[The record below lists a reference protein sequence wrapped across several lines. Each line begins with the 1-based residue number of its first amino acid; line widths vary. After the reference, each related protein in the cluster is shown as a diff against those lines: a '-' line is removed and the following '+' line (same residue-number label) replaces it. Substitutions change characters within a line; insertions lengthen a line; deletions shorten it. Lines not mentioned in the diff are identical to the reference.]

1 MSVLQTMR
9 ERAGALLAV
18 IIGITIIV
26 FVLSDSLGGGK
37 GQNRQAKK
45 YYEIATIDGESYTYQ
60 EFDARIQNLT
70 EIYKMSGT
78 TQITEALSET
88 MREQIWNQMIEDK
101 LLGEEMDKIGI
112 GVSTDEVDNMV
123 LGDEPH
129 PIVQQLFANQE
140 TGVLD
145 KSFLVNFLKATEY
158 DPQTKAYWLYFEDEI
173 VKSKSKEKLSTLIS
187 KALYVTGKQ
196 VEYESMVNSRSVD
209 FSFVMK
215 PFSSLADSAVT
226 ISQKEVQDYYNK
238 NKESYLQDASRSME
252 YVEFEVVASEED
264 IRETEEKI
272 KEYIEEFKTSDD
284 PVQFINLS
292 SDTRHFEFYQTID
305 EIPEIIKPLALK
317 GVSGEV
323 FGPYVEDETYKLA
336 KVLDVENRPD
346 SVHVRHILI
355 TTTKYGTREATRA
368 VADSLK
374 QLIESGTDFATMAI
388 INSEDQGSAQLGGD
402 LGWFGEGQ
410 MVTPF
415 NNACFEN
422 SKGELVIA
430 ETTFGYHLI
439 EILDQQGSTR
449 KYHMGI
455 IDRSIEPSSATYQ
468 NIYSEAS
475 RFAGMNNTY
484 DKFNNAIA
492 EDPNIYKKIASNLGP
507 EEKLVAGLESPRY
520 LIMSL
525 FETVKNSIILDRN
538 EQAVFELGNKFIIAY
553 CTDVNE
559 EGYADIESVESDIRY
574 VLLKDKKGDKIISDF
589 KTKIEGLN
597 NIDDIS
603 SALNLNVQEAT
614 AINFNSF
621 SIPAAGVEPAIISTA
636 VSMEEGMVS
645 APVKGENGVFVLA
658 INSVIDNPAAQ
669 SGDVLKTRLSSN
681 FQVRAIY
688 EAFEA
693 LKDKSEIKDMRY
705 KFY

>member
-9 ERAGALLAV
+9 DRAGALLAV

-45 YYEIATIDGESYTYQ
+45 YYEIATIDGVSYSYQ
-60 EFDARIQNLT
+60 EFDAKIQNLA

-88 MREQIWNQMIEDK
+88 MREQIWTQMIEDK
-101 LLGEEMDKIGI
+101 LLGEEMDLIGI

-140 TGVLD
+140 TGILD

-173 VKSKSKEKLSTLIS
+173 VKSKSKEKLSMLIS
-187 KALYVTGKQ
+187 KALYVTSKQ
-196 VEYESMVNSRSVD
+196 VEYEAMINSRSVD

-215 PFSSLADSAVT
+215 PFSSLADSSVT
-226 ISQKEVQDYYNK
+226 VSQKEIQDYYNK

-252 YVEFEVVASEED
+252 YVEFEVLASAED

-272 KEYIEEFKTSDD
+272 IEYIKEYETTNDE
-284 PVQFINLS
+284 VQFINLS
-292 SDTRHFEFYQTID
+292 SDTRHFEVFQSID
-305 EIPEIIKPLALK
+305 EVPEIIKPLALK
-317 GVSGEV
+317 GKTGEV

-336 KVLDVENRPD
+336 KVLDVETRPD
-346 SVHVRHILI
+346 SVHVRHILLS
-355 TTTKYGTREATRA
+355 TSNYGTREAARA
-368 VADSLK
+368 MADSLK
-374 QLIESGTDFATMAI
+374 LLIESGSDFATLAVI
-388 INSEDQGSAQLGGD
+388 QSDDQGSAQLGGD
-402 LGWFGEGQ
+402 LGWFSEGQ

-422 SKGELVIA
+422 SKGDLVIA

-439 EILDQQGSTR
+439 DILDQRGNSK
-449 KYHMGI
+449 KYHIGI
-455 IDRSIEPSSATYQ
+455 IDRSIEPSSSTYQ
-468 NIYSEAS
+468 DIYSTAS

-484 DKFNNAIA
+484 EKFNNTIA
-492 EDPNIYKKIASNLGP
+492 EDPNLYKKLATNLGP
-507 EEKLVAGLESPRY
+507 EEKVIAGLETPRN
-520 LIMSL
+520 LIMAL
-525 FETVKNSIILDRN
+525 FETDKNSIILDRS

-553 CTDVNE
+553 CTEVKE
-559 EGYADIESVESDIRY
+559 EGFADIKSVESDIRY
-574 VLLKDKKGDKIISDF
+574 VLLKDKKADKIVNDF
-589 KTKIEGLN
+589 KTRIEGLD

-614 AINFNSF
+614 SINFSSF
-621 SIPAAGVEPAIISTA
+621 SIPAAGIEPSVISTA
-636 VSMEEGMVS
+636 VRMEEGEIS
-645 APVKGENGVFVLA
+645 SPVKGENGVFVIA
-658 INSVIDNPAAQ
+658 VNSVIDNPAAQ
-669 SGDVLKTRLSSN
+669 PENILKTRLSSN

>member
-45 YYEIATIDGESYTYQ
+45 YYEIATIDGESYSYQ
-60 EFDARIQNLT
+60 DFDARIQNLA

-78 TQITEALSET
+78 SQITEALSET
-88 MREQIWNQMIEDK
+88 MREQIWTQMVEDK

-173 VKSKSKEKLSTLIS
+173 VKSKSKEKLSLLIS

-196 VEYESMVNSRSVD
+196 VEYEAMVNSRSVD

-215 PFSSLADSAVT
+215 PFSSVADSSVSV
-226 ISQKEVQDYYNK
+226 SQKEIQDYYNK
-238 NKESYLQDASRSME
+238 NKESYMQEASRSME

-272 KEYIEEFKTSDD
+272 REYIEEFKTTDD

-292 SDTRHFEFYQTID
+292 SDTRHFELYQSID
-305 EIPEIIKPLALK
+305 EIPEILKPLALK
-317 GVSGEV
+317 GKSGEV
-323 FGPYVEDETYKLA
+323 FGPYVENETYKLA

-346 SVHVRHILI
+346 SVHVRHILLS
-355 TTTKYGTREATRA
+355 TSTYGTREAA
-368 VADSLK
+368 KNMADSLK
-374 QLIESGTDFATMAI
+374 QLVESGSDFATLAV
-388 INSEDQGSAQLGGD
+388 INSDDQGSAQLGGD
-402 LGWFGEGQ
+402 LGWFREGQ

-422 SKGELVIA
+422 STGDLIIA
-430 ETTFGYHLI
+430 ETTYGYHLI
-439 EILDQQGSTR
+439 DILDQRGSTR

-455 IDRSIEPSSATYQ
+455 IDRSIEPSSTTYQ
-468 NIYSEAS
+468 DIYSKAS

-484 DKFNNAIA
+484 EKFNNAIA
-492 EDPNIYKKIASNLGP
+492 EDDNLYKKLATNLGP
-507 EEKLVAGLESPRY
+507 EEKVIAGLESPRY

-525 FETVKNSIILDRN
+525 FETDKNNIILDRS

-553 CTDVNE
+553 CTEVKE
-559 EGYADIESVESDIRY
+559 EGYADIGSVESDIRY

-589 KTKIEGLN
+589 NSKIDGLD

-603 SALNLNVQEAT
+603 STLNLNVQEAT
-614 AINFNSF
+614 SINFNSF
-621 SIPAAGVEPAIISTA
+621 SIPAAGIEPAVISTA
-636 VSMEEGMVS
+636 VKMEEGDIS
-645 APVKGENGVFVLA
+645 APVKGENGVFVIA
-658 INSVIDNPAAQ
+658 VNSVIDNPAAQ
-669 SGDVLKTRLSSN
+669 TEDVLKRRLSSN

-693 LKDKSEIKDMRY
+693 LKDKAEIKDMRY